1 MSCLL
6 CPDRITAPHD
16 EEKACEKHFVVN
28 TRRLE
33 SGQCKVRLPMTS
45 ELQPLSESCEHP
57 KSRLLKYEQRLLIQP
72 QIRNRY
78 IAFVNVYEK
87 LGHMMPV
94 DVDKEEARNKKE
106 ECTPFYMLYFGLV
119 KETSSA
125 TKLRVVFNAS
135 ERTSNGVS
143 FNDVLMVGATVQD
156 DVHSILQRFRVHKI
170 SFSADRQNVP
180 TSLGPLR

>member
-1 MSCLL
+1 M
-6 CPDRITAPHD
+6 
-16 EEKACEKHFVVN
+16 VN